1 MAKLTKEEKKALK
14 KNKPSIL
21 KEFKAFITRGNVID
35 MATGVIVAG
44 AFTKIITSLTND
56 IFMPW
61 VTFLMFY
68 FTKGEKG
75 LLITVLNKQPYYL
88 EEVKETTN
96 AAGEVV
102 EEVIQTL
109 NPACIFINWG
119 TLIEAIINFLLIA
132 AIIFF
137 TVKIIKSMRQKIDY
151 INQKLHEK
159 QLAEEKA
166 KAEEAAKIAA
176 EEAAKAAALQ
186 AIEKAKADKTKA
198 EETSTNELLV
208 EIINLLN
215 K

>member
-1 MAKLTKEEKKALK
+1 MAKLTKEERKALR
-14 KNKPSIL
+14 KNKPGIL
-21 KEFKAFITRGNVID
+21 KEFKAFLTRGNIID
-35 MATGVIVAG
+35 MATGVIVAS

-56 IFMPW
+56 VFMPW
-61 VTFLMFY
+61 VNYLMFY

-75 LLITVLNKQPYYL
+75 LLITVLNDQPYYL
-88 EEVKETTN
+88 ETVKETTN
-96 AAGEVV
+96 EAGEVV
-102 EEVIQTL
+102 EEIIQSL

-119 TLIEAIINFLLIA
+119 TLFEAMINFFLIA

-137 TVKIIKSMRQKIDY
+137 TVKIIKSMKQKLDY
-151 INQKLHEK
+151 INQKIREK

-166 KAEEAAKIAA
+166 KEEEAAKIAA
-176 EEAAKAAALQ
+176 EENAKAAALQ
-186 AIEKAKADKTKA
+186 AVEKAKADKAKA